1 MSAFLKLTH
10 HPLFSAFG
18 LFTPTIELGRRVP
31 ELRPRCC
38 LPASGQ
44 TCYFPNQ
51 KSICNFL
58 QTLPTQTK
66 KVLRARREQTD
77 SFFFLLS
84 LLFFFFPTSNPR
96 INPAE
101 QNCTHTH
108 THFSFRLLQQSVLS
122 SLQQRVHCRSVNEQ
136 RLTALS
142 RLSMQHHTNTSC
154 RCFSIFNLIFYLLQT
169 YTLTI
174 RACQVGAINKI
185 VLLSVFVEIE

>member
-1 MSAFLKLTH
+1 MLFPKSEIHLQLLANTSHTDEKGIKSSARANW
-10 HPLFSAFG
+10 LF
-18 LFTPTIELGRRVP
+18 
-31 ELRPRCC
+31 
-38 LPASGQ
+38 
-44 TCYFPNQ
+44 
-51 KSICNFL
+51 
-58 QTLPTQTK
+58 
-66 KVLRARREQTD
+66 
-77 SFFFLLS
+77 FFFLLS

-142 RLSMQHHTNTSC
+142 RLSVQHHTNTSC

-185 VLLSVFVEIE
+185 VLLSVFVEIEWKKTW